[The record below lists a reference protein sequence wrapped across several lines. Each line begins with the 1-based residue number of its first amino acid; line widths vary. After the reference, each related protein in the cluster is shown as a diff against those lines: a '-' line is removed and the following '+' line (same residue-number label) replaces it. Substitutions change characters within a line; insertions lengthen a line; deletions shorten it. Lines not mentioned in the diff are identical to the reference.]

1 MDSLAQNT
9 DPGEL
14 TGFPIAQARICLTS
28 GEEKWVPLSILDGFI
43 KNGATLCETNT
54 YRTEYAIPPKINN
67 MWRTYMDYLDKLA
80 KYEAAEAEKKAQ
92 EAEKK
97 KDSKGKK
104 VDDTETVVTKEAVV
118 TEETTNK
125 TESVSKP
132 VEPSFIY
139 LIDDAFRANA
149 LIMQAV
155 MDLLESQTC
164 GSWKLPPNTTIVLTN
179 NPDDGNYSVSSTDGA
194 QNDRSITIDMKWDHN
209 DWAENAEGKT
219 DSRCINFT
227 LTHNDAFTVNVDKSG
242 LLPENYVSPRMLDKF
257 FSLISNIEDF
267 SSQEGMLSINEFGE
281 ATIGKVLTK
290 EFIRFVTEKGDRLPS
305 PEQLLKKFTEKELSD
320 FCAKEIGNPTNPAS
334 YKKATSSVV
343 IQRMRNYLVNDQS
356 NYDKKEVTAMADR
369 IKFILN
375 NPLFAQDQMNALVSS
390 ISKGH
395 QNNKNLRNIISYIA
409 TDKAYQNLLVHQVLS
424 Y

>member
-28 GEEKWVPLSILDGFI
+28 DEEKWVPMSILDGFI

-67 MWRTYMDYLDKLA
+67 MWRKYMDYLDKLA
-80 KYEAAEAEKKAQ
+80 IYEAAEAEKKATSKS
-92 EAEKK
+92 KK
-97 KDSKGKK
+97 S
-104 VDDTETVVTKEAVV
+104 DDVEAVV
-118 TEETTNK
+118 VEETTSK
-125 TESVSKP
+125 TESSSKP

-194 QNDRSITIDMKWDHN
+194 QNDRYLTIDMKWDHN

-257 FSLISNIEDF
+257 FSVISNIDDF
-267 SSQEGMLSINEFGE
+267 STQEGMIKIKRFGE
-281 ATIGKVLTK
+281 STIGNVLTK

-305 PEQLLKKFTEKELSD
+305 PEQLLKKFTEKEFSD
-320 FCAKEIGNPTNPAS
+320 FCAKEIGDPTNPSS
-334 YKKATSSVV
+334 YKKATSSVI

-356 NYDKKEVTAMADR
+356 SYDKKDTTAMADR
-369 IKFILN
+369 IKYILN
-375 NPLFAQDQMNALVSS
+375 NPLFAQDQMSALIGS
-390 ISKGH
+390 ISKGN
-395 QNNKNLRNIISYIA
+395 QTNKNLRNIISYIA
-409 TDKAYQNLLVHQVLS
+409 TDTAYRNLLVHQVLS